1 LTDDICG
8 ICILGFTIHL
18 EIFIFKMLTLMF
30 CDFDRA
36 VSARLCSGICLTPVD
51 WTIFGA
57 LQALVTVRCKRISEC
72 NISIRFQLNSS
83 NRHILAQEAGRS
95 TATLTSLMTAV
106 HDGRRFPPEDAPISS
121 TR

>member
-1 LTDDICG
+1 MFVVVTSLASPF
-8 ICILGFTIHL
+8 IL
-18 EIFIFKMLTLMF
+18 KYSVSKCSDRVMF

-36 VSARLCSGICLTPVD
+36 VSARLCSGTCPTPAD
-51 WTIFGA
+51 WTISGE
-57 LQALVTVRCKRISEC
+57 LQALVTARCKKISEC
-72 NISIRFQLNSS
+72 NISQLNSS
-83 NRHILAQEAGRS
+83 NCLIVTQEAGRS